1 MFTLVFWALALER
14 ALKST
19 AQALL
24 VVWGSAEVNVLTV
37 NWTTAVGVAL
47 TAGALSV
54 LTSIV
59 SLPFGPPNS
68 PSLVE
73 PPLAGKHE
81 VKEQP

>member
-1 MFTLVFWALALER
+1 VFTLVFWALALER

-47 TAGALSV
+47 TAGVLSV

-59 SLPFGPPNS
+59 SLPFGPTNS
-68 PSLVE
+68 PSLVA
-73 PPLAGKHE
+73 PPQVGAHE
-81 VKEQP
+81 KVEG